1 MPTHPN
7 KQLADIVEEYL
18 RDLGRRGKS
27 PNTIRAY
34 RSDLTAFTR
43 YYTGEPAAITADA
56 LRAFLAGLEGM
67 APATR
72 ARREASLAAFLGW
85 AYRAEIIPA
94 DPMSRV
100 ERTKL
105 PDPAPRGL
113 PPGTVTQILAAIPR
127 ERDRDRLLFRFI
139 YTTGVRISEAL
150 AVHVDDLD
158 LTLDDERVTVTGKGN
173 RRRTILLDDPVLI
186 ADLRRY
192 LTRRRYRHG
201 PIFRAEKNHRGGP
214 LRYQSAQELW
224 AGYCT
229 TAGVVATI
237 HQLRHTHATELV
249 NAGVSLQTI
258 RKRLGHRNLQTSA
271 RYAEQ
276 HDPTADAEIRAW
288 RRRHTH

>member
-1 MPTHPN
+1 MPASPST
-7 KQLADIVEEYL
+7 QLADMVQDYL
-18 RDLGRRGKS
+18 RDLARRGKS

-34 RSDLTAFTR
+34 RSDLDAFTR
-43 YYTGEPAAITADA
+43 YYTGEPAAVTADV
-56 LRAFLAGLEGM
+56 LRVFLAGLDGL

-72 ARREASLAAFLGW
+72 ARREASLAAFLNW

-113 PPGTVTQILAAIPR
+113 PPGTATQILAAIPR
-127 ERDRDRLLFRFI
+127 GRDRDRLLFRLV

-150 AVHVDDLD
+150 GIHIEDLD

-192 LTRRRYRHG
+192 LTRRSYRHG
-201 PIFRAEKNHRGGP
+201 PVFRAEKNYRGGA

-229 TAGVVATI
+229 TAGVAATI

-249 NAGVSLQTI
+249 NEGVSLQTI